1 MKTKLLRRL
10 ARFLRPYAVQLTVL
24 PILLIATNLLAL
36 AAPLLSGWAVD
47 AVGIEAGKVDFPGVF
62 RNCIGMLVCYGL
74 SALLNYV
81 VAARLIRL
89 GQAVSHDLR
98 KAAFD
103 RMSELPVGYFD
114 THPAGDL
121 ISRICYDVDTVN
133 ATISTDLLQIGTS
146 ALTVLGSFVMLLLI
160 SPRLTLVFF
169 VTVPLSA
176 VLTNFQMK
184 RVHPLF
190 RLRSQKLGTLNG
202 FAEERID
209 RQRAI
214 RAYGVEEADL
224 KQFEAYNKEASE
236 AYYKAD
242 WASAALGP
250 SVNFINNVSLAAISM
265 FGAMLYLGGNLSL
278 GSLSSFVL
286 YSRKF
291 SGPIREAANL
301 LSELQASAAAAE
313 RVLDLLDERPEAG
326 DQPEAIP
333 VEHFRGDINFDHVDF
348 GYDPDRPVLR
358 DFTAHIPAGS
368 LAAVVG
374 PTGAG
379 KTTLVSLLLRFYE
392 PQGGSIVIDGIPVGQ
407 YSRDGLRRRLALVLQ
422 DTWLFGGTIAEN
434 IAYGTPSAT
443 REQIVEAAK
452 AAHIHRFITSLPD
465 GYDTVLTDG
474 GAGISKGQRQLLAI
488 ARCLLTDAD
497 IVILDEA
504 TSNVDTETEGEIS
517 LAMEHLR
524 QGRTC
529 FVIAHR
535 LATVRNA
542 DCILVLDQ
550 GGVAERGTHEELLA
564 AGGIY
569 AGLYAAQW
577 SDFTE
582 VSLRHGG
589 LFSAGTISSEDGI

>member
-1 MKTKLLRRL
+1 MKKSLLRRL
-10 ARFLRPYAVQLTVL
+10 ARFLRPYGARLVL
-24 PILLIATNLLAL
+24 LVILMVASNLLAL
-36 AAPLLSGWAVD
+36 TAPMLSGWAVD
-47 AVGIEAGKVDFPGVF
+47 AVGTEAGSVDFAGVL
-62 RNCIGMLVCYGL
+62 RNAGGMLACYACS
-74 SALLNYV
+74 SALNYII
-81 VAARLIRL
+81 ASQLIKV
-89 GQAVSHDLR
+89 GQGVSHDLR

-103 RMSELPVGYFD
+103 RMSELPVEYFD

-133 ATISTDLLQIGTS
+133 ATISSDFLQLSTS
-146 ALTVLGSFVMLLLI
+146 ALTVVGSFLMLLIL
-160 SPRLTLVFF
+160 SPRLTCVFF

-176 VLTNFQMK
+176 LLTRFQMK
-184 RVHPLF
+184 RIHPLF
-190 RLRSQKLGTLNG
+190 RLRSKELGALNG
-202 FAEERID
+202 FAEERVG

-214 RAYGVEEADL
+214 RTYGVEAADL
-224 KQFEAYNKEASE
+224 RQFEAYNDGASR
-236 AYYKAD
+236 AYYEAD
-242 WASAALGP
+242 RASAALGP

-265 FGAMLYLGGNLSL
+265 FGALMYLNGALTL

-313 RVLDLLDERPEAG
+313 RVMDLLDEQPEAG
-326 DQPEAIP
+326 DAPGAVPAEDL
-333 VEHFRGDINFDHVDF
+333 RGDITFDHVDF
-348 GYDPDRPVLR
+348 GYDPARPVLR

-392 PQGGSIVIDGIPVGQ
+392 PQGGSITIDGVPVGQ

-434 IAYGTPSAT
+434 IAYGTEGAT

-452 AAHIHRFITSLPD
+452 AARIHRFVNSLPE
-465 GYDTVLTDG
+465 GYDTVLTDE

-517 LAMEHLR
+517 LALENLR
-524 QGRTC
+524 RGRTC

-535 LATVRNA
+535 LATIRNA

-550 GGVAERGTHEELLA
+550 GGVAECGTHETLLA
-564 AGGIY
+564 EDGIY
-569 AGLYAAQW
+569 AKLYAAQW
-577 SDFTE
+577 TDFTE
-582 VSLRHGG
+582 
-589 LFSAGTISSEDGI
+589 I

>member
-1 MKTKLLRRL
+1 MKKSLLRRL
-10 ARFLRPYAVQLTVL
+10 ARFLRPYGARLVL
-24 PILLIATNLLAL
+24 LVILMVASNLLAL
-36 AAPLLSGWAVD
+36 TAPMLSGWAVD
-47 AVGIEAGKVDFPGVF
+47 AVGTEAGSVDFAGVL
-62 RNCIGMLVCYGL
+62 RNAGGMLACYACS
-74 SALLNYV
+74 SALNYII
-81 VAARLIRL
+81 ASQLIKV
-89 GQAVSHDLR
+89 GQGVSHDLR

-103 RMSELPVGYFD
+103 RMSELPVEYFD

-133 ATISTDLLQIGTS
+133 ATISSDFLQLSTS
-146 ALTVLGSFVMLLLI
+146 ALTVVGSFLMLLIL
-160 SPRLTLVFF
+160 SPWLTCVFF

-176 VLTNFQMK
+176 LLTRFQMK
-184 RVHPLF
+184 RIHPLF
-190 RLRSQKLGTLNG
+190 RLRSKELGALNG
-202 FAEERID
+202 FAEERVG

-214 RAYGVEEADL
+214 RTYGVEAADL
-224 KQFEAYNKEASE
+224 RQFEAYNDGASR
-236 AYYKAD
+236 AYYEAD
-242 WASAALGP
+242 RASAALGP

-265 FGAMLYLGGNLSL
+265 FGALMYLNGALTL

-313 RVLDLLDERPEAG
+313 RVMDLLDEQPEAG
-326 DQPEAIP
+326 DAPGAVPAEDL
-333 VEHFRGDINFDHVDF
+333 RGDITFDHVDF
-348 GYDPDRPVLR
+348 GYDPARPVLR

-392 PQGGSIVIDGIPVGQ
+392 PQGGSITIDGVPVGQ

-434 IAYGTPSAT
+434 IAYGTEGAT

-452 AAHIHRFITSLPD
+452 AARIHRFVNSLPE
-465 GYDTVLTDG
+465 GYDTVLTDE
-474 GAGISKGQRQLLAI
+474 GAGISKGQRQLLVI

-517 LAMEHLR
+517 LALENLR
-524 QGRTC
+524 RGRTC

-535 LATVRNA
+535 LATIRNA

-550 GGVAERGTHEELLA
+550 GGVAECGTHETLLA
-564 AGGIY
+564 EDGIY
-569 AGLYAAQW
+569 AKLYAAQW
-577 SDFTE
+577 TDFTE
-582 VSLRHGG
+582 
-589 LFSAGTISSEDGI
+589 I

>member
-1 MKTKLLRRL
+1 MKKSLLRRI
-10 ARFLRPYAVQLTVL
+10 ARFLRPYGAKLLLLV
-24 PILLIATNLLAL
+24 ILMVVSNLLAL
-36 AAPLLSGWAVD
+36 TAPMLSGWAVD
-47 AVGIEAGKVDFPGVF
+47 AVGTEAGGVDYTGVF
-62 RNCIGMLVCYGL
+62 RNAGGMLVCYAC
-74 SALLNYV
+74 SSILNYII
-81 VAARLIRL
+81 ASRLIKV
-89 GQAVSHDLR
+89 GQGVSHDLR

-103 RMSELPVGYFD
+103 RMSELPVEYFD

-133 ATISTDLLQIGTS
+133 ATISSDFLQLSTS
-146 ALTVLGSFVMLLLI
+146 ALTVVGSFLMLLLL
-160 SPRLTLVFF
+160 SPRLTCVFF

-176 VLTNFQMK
+176 LLTRFQMK
-184 RVHPLF
+184 RIHPLF
-190 RLRSQKLGTLNG
+190 RLRSRELGALNG
-202 FAEERID
+202 FAEERVG
-209 RQRAI
+209 RQQAI
-214 RAYGVEEADL
+214 RTYGVEEADL
-224 KQFEAYNKEASE
+224 RQFEAYNDAASK
-236 AYYKAD
+236 AYYEAD
-242 WASAALGP
+242 RASAALGP

-265 FGAMLYLGGNLSL
+265 FGALMYLNGALTL

-313 RVLDLLDERPEAG
+313 RVLDLLDEKPEAG
-326 DQPEAIP
+326 DVSDAVPAENL
-333 VEHFRGDINFDHVDF
+333 RGDINFDHVNF
-348 GYDPDRPVLR
+348 GYDPGRPVLR
-358 DFTAHIPAGS
+358 DFTAHVPAGS

-392 PQGGSIVIDGIPVGQ
+392 PQGGSITIDGIPVGQ

-434 IAYGTPSAT
+434 IAYGTEGVT

-452 AAHIHRFITSLPD
+452 AARIHRFITSLPE
-465 GYDTVLTDG
+465 GYNTVLTDE

-504 TSNVDTETEGEIS
+504 TSNVDTETEGEIG
-517 LAMEHLR
+517 LALENLR
-524 QGRTC
+524 RGRTC

-535 LATVRNA
+535 LATIRNA
-542 DCILVLDQ
+542 DRILVLDQ
-550 GGVAERGTHEELLA
+550 GGVAECGTHEELLTEN
-564 AGGIY
+564 GIY
-569 AGLYAAQW
+569 AKLYAAQW
-577 SDFTE
+577 TDFTE
-582 VSLRHGG
+582 
-589 LFSAGTISSEDGI
+589 I

>member
-1 MKTKLLRRL
+1 MKKNLLRRL
-10 ARFLRPYAVQLTVL
+10 ARFLRPYSGQLG
-24 PILLIATNLLAL
+24 ILLILMLATNLLSL

-47 AVGIEAGKVDFPGVF
+47 AIGTQAGGVDFAGVL
-62 RNCIGMLVCYGL
+62 RNCGGMLACYAG
-74 SALLNYV
+74 SACLNYFI
-81 VAARLIRL
+81 AARLIRV
-89 GQAVSHDLR
+89 GQGVSHDLR

-103 RMSELPVGYFD
+103 RMSELPVQYFD
-114 THPAGDL
+114 THPAGDI

-133 ATISTDLLQIGTS
+133 ATISTDLLQISTS
-146 ALTVLGSFVMLLLI
+146 VLTVIGSAVCLLVL
-160 SPRLTLVFF
+160 SPKLAGVFF
-169 VTVPLSA
+169 VTVPLS
-176 VLTNFQMK
+176 VLLTRFQMK
-184 RVHPLF
+184 RIHPLF
-190 RLRSQKLGTLNG
+190 RLRSRELGALNG
-202 FAEERID
+202 FAEERVG
-209 RQRAI
+209 RQQAI
-214 RAYGVEEADL
+214 RTYGVEEADL
-224 KQFEAYNKEASE
+224 RQFETYNNAASE

-242 WASAALGP
+242 WASASLGP

-265 FGAMLYLGGNLSL
+265 FGAMMYLGGSLSL

-313 RVLDLLDERPEAG
+313 RVLDLLDEQEEAG
-326 DQPEAIP
+326 DAPDAVP
-333 VEHFRGDINFDHVDF
+333 VENFRGDITFDHVDF
-348 GYDPDRPVLR
+348 GYDPERTVLKN
-358 DFTAHIPAGS
+358 FTAHVQAGS

-392 PQGGSIVIDGIPVGQ
+392 PQGGTITIDGVPVGQ

-434 IAYGTPSAT
+434 IAYGTPGAT
-443 REQIVEAAK
+443 MEQIVEAAK
-452 AAHIHRFITSLPD
+452 AAHIHRFITSLPE
-465 GYDTVLTDG
+465 GYNTVLTDE

-517 LAMEHLR
+517 QAMEHLR

-535 LATVRNA
+535 LATIRNA

-550 GGVAERGTHEELLA
+550 GGVAEQGTHEELLA

-577 SDFTE
+577 SAALE
-582 VSLRHGG
+582 
-589 LFSAGTISSEDGI
+589 A

>member
-1 MKTKLLRRL
+1 MKKSLLRRL
-10 ARFLRPYAVQLTVL
+10 ARFLRPYGARLVL
-24 PILLIATNLLAL
+24 LVILMVASNLLAL
-36 AAPLLSGWAVD
+36 TAPMLSGWAVD
-47 AVGIEAGKVDFPGVF
+47 AVGTEAGSVDFAGVL
-62 RNCIGMLVCYGL
+62 RNAGGMLACYACS
-74 SALLNYV
+74 SALNYII
-81 VAARLIRL
+81 ASQLIKV
-89 GQAVSHDLR
+89 GQGVSHDLR

-103 RMSELPVGYFD
+103 RMSELPVEYFD

-133 ATISTDLLQIGTS
+133 ATISSDFLQLSTS
-146 ALTVLGSFVMLLLI
+146 ALTVVGSFLMLLIL
-160 SPRLTLVFF
+160 SPRLTCVFF

-176 VLTNFQMK
+176 LLTRFQMK
-184 RVHPLF
+184 RIHPLF
-190 RLRSQKLGTLNG
+190 RLRSKELGALNG
-202 FAEERID
+202 FAEERVG

-214 RAYGVEEADL
+214 RTYGVEAADL
-224 KQFEAYNKEASE
+224 RQFEAYNDGASR
-236 AYYKAD
+236 AYYEAD
-242 WASAALGP
+242 RASAALGP

-265 FGAMLYLGGNLSL
+265 FGALMYLTGALTL

-313 RVLDLLDERPEAG
+313 RVMDLLDEQPEAG
-326 DQPEAIP
+326 DAPGAVPAEDL
-333 VEHFRGDINFDHVDF
+333 RGDITFDHVDF
-348 GYDPDRPVLR
+348 GYDPARPVLR

-392 PQGGSIVIDGIPVGQ
+392 PQGGSITIDGVPVGQ

-434 IAYGTPSAT
+434 IAYGTEGAT

-452 AAHIHRFITSLPD
+452 AARIHRFVNSLPE
-465 GYDTVLTDG
+465 GYDTVLTDE

-517 LAMEHLR
+517 LALENLR
-524 QGRTC
+524 RGRTC

-535 LATVRNA
+535 LATIRNA

-550 GGVAERGTHEELLA
+550 GGVAECGTHETLLA
-564 AGGIY
+564 EDGIY
-569 AGLYAAQW
+569 AKLYAAQW
-577 SDFTE
+577 TDFTE
-582 VSLRHGG
+582 
-589 LFSAGTISSEDGI
+589 I

>member
-1 MKTKLLRRL
+1 MKKSVLKRL
-10 ARFLRPYAVQLTVL
+10 GRFLRPYGGQLALLLVL
-24 PILLIATNLLAL
+24 MLASNLLAL

-47 AVGIEAGKVDFPGVF
+47 AIGETAGGVDFSGVLK
-62 RNCIGMLVCYGL
+62 NCGGMLACYGG
-74 SALLNYV
+74 AAVLNYLI
-81 VAARLIRL
+81 ASWLIRV
-89 GQAVSHDLR
+89 GQGVAHDLR

-103 RMSELPVGYFD
+103 RMSELPVEYFD

-133 ATISTDLLQIGTS
+133 ATISTDLLQISTS
-146 ALTVLGSFVMLLLI
+146 VLTVAGSAVCLLAL
-160 SPRLTLVFF
+160 SPRLSAVFV

-176 VLTNFQMK
+176 ALTRFQMK
-184 RVHPLF
+184 RIHPLF
-190 RLRSQKLGTLNG
+190 RLRSKELGALNG
-202 FAEERID
+202 FAEERVG
-209 RQRAI
+209 RQQAI
-214 RAYGVEEADL
+214 RTYGVEAADL
-224 KQFEAYNKEASE
+224 RQFEAYNDKASQ
-236 AYYKAD
+236 AYYEAD
-242 WASAALGP
+242 RASAALGP
-250 SVNFINNVSLAAISM
+250 SVNFINNVSLAAVSM
-265 FGAMLYLGGNLSL
+265 FGAMMYLGGSLSL

-313 RVLDLLDERPEAG
+313 RVLDLLDAEMEPG
-326 DQPEAIP
+326 DVPDAAPAE
-333 VEHFRGDINFDHVDF
+333 ELRGDIVFDHVDF
-348 GYDPDRPVLR
+348 GYDPQRPVLR
-358 DFTAHIPAGS
+358 DFTAHVPAGS

-392 PQGGSIVIDGIPVGQ
+392 PQGGGITIDGVPVGQ

-434 IAYGTPSAT
+434 IAYGTPGAT
-443 REQIVEAAK
+443 MEQIVAAAK
-452 AAHIHRFITSLPD
+452 AARIHRFITSLPE
-465 GYDTVLTDG
+465 GYNTVLTDE

-517 LAMEHLR
+517 RAMEHLR

-535 LATVRNA
+535 LATIRGA
-542 DCILVLDQ
+542 DCILVLDR
-550 GGVAERGTHEELLA
+550 GGVAEQGTHEELLA

-577 SDFTE
+577 SDFT
-582 VSLRHGG
+582 
-589 LFSAGTISSEDGI
+589 GI

>member
-1 MKTKLLRRL
+1 MKRHILRRL
-10 ARFLRPYAVQLTVL
+10 ARFLRPYGIRILVILAVML
-24 PILLIATNLLAL
+24 AANLLAL
-36 AAPLLSGWAVD
+36 AAPLLSGWAMD
-47 AVGIEAGKVDFPGVF
+47 AIGIEAGGVDFAGVF
-62 RNCIGMLVCYGL
+62 HNCAGMALCYAL

-81 VAARLIRL
+81 IAAQLIKV

-103 RMSELPVGYFD
+103 HMTELPVGYFD

-133 ATISTDLLQIGTS
+133 ATISTDMLQLCTS
-146 ALTVLGSFVMLLLI
+146 ALTVVGSFIMLLII
-160 SPRLTLVFF
+160 SPRLTGVFF
-169 VTVPLSA
+169 VTVPLSV
-176 VLTNFQMK
+176 VLARFQMK
-184 RVHPLF
+184 RIHPLF
-190 RLRSQKLGTLNG
+190 RLRSKELGKLNG
-202 FAEERID
+202 FAEERMG
-209 RQRAI
+209 QQQAI
-214 RAYGVEEADL
+214 RTYGVEAADQRQFETYNEKASSAYYEADR
-224 KQFEAYNKEASE
+224 
-236 AYYKAD
+236 
-242 WASAALGP
+242 ASAALGP
-250 SVNFINNVSLAAISM
+250 SVNFINNFSLAAISV
-265 FGAMLYLGGNLSL
+265 FGALLYLGGGLTL

-326 DQPEAIP
+326 DPADAVPAEGL
-333 VEHFRGDINFDHVDF
+333 RGDITFDHVDF
-348 GYDPDRPVLR
+348 GYDPERPVLR
-358 DFTAHIPAGS
+358 DFTASVPAGC

-392 PQGGSIVIDGIPVGQ
+392 PQKGSITIDGVPVSL

-422 DTWLFGGTIAEN
+422 
-434 IAYGTPSAT
+434 
-443 REQIVEAAK
+443 IVEAAK
-452 AAHIHRFITSLPD
+452 AARIHRFITSLPE
-465 GYDTVLTDG
+465 GYDTVLTDE

-504 TSNVDTETEGEIS
+504 TSNVDTETEGEIG

-535 LATVRNA
+535 LATIRNA
-542 DCILVLDQ
+542 DCILVLNQ
-550 GGVAERGTHEELLA
+550 GGVAEQGTHDELLA

-569 AGLYAAQW
+569 AAMYAAQW
-577 SDFTE
+577 ANF
-582 VSLRHGG
+582 
-589 LFSAGTISSEDGI
+589 A

>member
-1 MKTKLLRRL
+1 MKKSLLRRL
-10 ARFLRPYAVQLTVL
+10 ARFLRPYGARLVL
-24 PILLIATNLLAL
+24 LVILMVASNLLAL
-36 AAPLLSGWAVD
+36 TAPMLSGWAVD
-47 AVGIEAGKVDFPGVF
+47 AVGTEAGSVDFAGVL
-62 RNCIGMLVCYGL
+62 RNAGGMLACYACS
-74 SALLNYV
+74 SALNYII
-81 VAARLIRL
+81 ASQLIKV
-89 GQAVSHDLR
+89 GQGVSHDLR

-103 RMSELPVGYFD
+103 RMSELPVEYFD

-133 ATISTDLLQIGTS
+133 ATISSDFLQLSTS
-146 ALTVLGSFVMLLLI
+146 ALTVVGSFLMLLIL
-160 SPRLTLVFF
+160 SPWLTCVFF

-176 VLTNFQMK
+176 LLTRFQMK
-184 RVHPLF
+184 RIHPLF
-190 RLRSQKLGTLNG
+190 RLRSKELGALNG
-202 FAEERID
+202 FAEERVG

-214 RAYGVEEADL
+214 RTYGVEAADL
-224 KQFEAYNKEASE
+224 RQFEAYNDGASR
-236 AYYKAD
+236 AYYEAD
-242 WASAALGP
+242 RASAALGP

-265 FGAMLYLGGNLSL
+265 FGALMYLNGALTL

-313 RVLDLLDERPEAG
+313 RVMDLLDEQPEAG
-326 DQPEAIP
+326 DAPGAVPAEDL
-333 VEHFRGDINFDHVDF
+333 RGDITFDHVDF
-348 GYDPDRPVLR
+348 GYDPARPVLR

-392 PQGGSIVIDGIPVGQ
+392 PQGGSITIDGVPVGQ

-434 IAYGTPSAT
+434 IAYGTEGAT

-452 AAHIHRFITSLPD
+452 AARIHRFVNSLPE
-465 GYDTVLTDG
+465 GYDTVLTDE

-517 LAMEHLR
+517 LALEHLR
-524 QGRTC
+524 RGRTC

-535 LATVRNA
+535 LATIRGA
-542 DCILVLDQ
+542 DRILVLDQ
-550 GGVAERGTHEELLA
+550 GGVAEWGTHEELLEKN
-564 AGGIY
+564 GIY

-582 VSLRHGG
+582 
-589 LFSAGTISSEDGI
+589 T

>member
-1 MKTKLLRRL
+1 MG
-10 ARFLRPYAVQLTVL
+10 RFLRPYAPLLTGLLALTV
-24 PILLIATNLLAL
+24 ASNLLAL
-36 AAPLLSGWAVD
+36 ASPLLSGWAID
-47 AVGIEAGKVDFPGVF
+47 AVGTRPGQVDFPGVL
-62 RNCIGMLVCYGL
+62 RSCAGMLGCYGG
-74 SALLNYV
+74 SALLNYFI
-81 VAARLIRL
+81 ASRLIRAAQ
-89 GQAVSHDLR
+89 GVAHDLR

-103 RMSELPVGYFD
+103 HMSELPVGYFD

-133 ATISTDLLQIGTS
+133 ATLSTDLLQLATS
-146 ALTVLGSFVMLLLI
+146 VLTVGGAFVMLLVL
-160 SPRLTLVFF
+160 SPRLAGVFF
-169 VTVPLSA
+169 VTVPLSV
-176 VLTNFQMK
+176 VLTRAQMK
-184 RVHPLF
+184 RIHPLF
-190 RLRSQKLGTLNG
+190 RLRSKELGALNG
-202 FAEERID
+202 FAEERVGC
-209 RQRAI
+209 QRAI
-214 RAYGVEEADL
+214 RAYGVEAADL
-224 KQFEAYNKEASE
+224 RQFDAFNTAASE
-236 AYYKAD
+236 AYYRAD
-242 WASAALGP
+242 CASAALGP
-250 SVNFINNVSLAAISM
+250 TVNFINNLSLAAISV
-265 FGAMLYLGGNLSL
+265 FGALLYLGGGLSL

-313 RVLDLLDERPEAG
+313 RVLDLLDETPEAG
-326 DQPEAIP
+326 DAPGAAEAADL
-333 VEHFRGDINFDHVDF
+333 HGDITFDHVDF

-379 KTTLVSLLLRFYE
+379 KTTLVSLLLRFYQ
-392 PQGGSIVIDGIPVGQ
+392 PQRGDITIDGVPVGQ
-407 YSRDGLRRRLALVLQ
+407 YQRDGLRRRLALVLQ

-434 IAYGTPSAT
+434 IAYGAPGAT
-443 REQIVEAAK
+443 REQIVSAAK
-452 AAHIHRFITSLPD
+452 AARIHRFITSLPE
-465 GYDTVLTDG
+465 GYDTVLTDE

-529 FVIAHR
+529 FIIAHR

-542 DCILVLDQ
+542 DCILVLED
-550 GGVAERGTHEELLA
+550 GRVAEQGDHETLLA
-564 AGGIY
+564 RGGRY
-569 AGLYAAQW
+569 AALYAAQF
-577 SDFTE
+577 D
-582 VSLRHGG
+582 
-589 LFSAGTISSEDGI
+589 

>member
-1 MKTKLLRRL
+1 MKKSLLRRL
-10 ARFLRPYAVQLTVL
+10 ARFLRPYGARLVL
-24 PILLIATNLLAL
+24 LVILMVASNLLAL
-36 AAPLLSGWAVD
+36 TAPMLSGWAVD
-47 AVGIEAGKVDFPGVF
+47 AVGTEAGSVDFAGVL
-62 RNCIGMLVCYGL
+62 RNAGGMLACYACS
-74 SALLNYV
+74 SALNYII
-81 VAARLIRL
+81 ASQLIKV
-89 GQAVSHDLR
+89 GQGVSHDLR

-103 RMSELPVGYFD
+103 RMSELPVEYFD

-133 ATISTDLLQIGTS
+133 ATISSDFLQLSTS
-146 ALTVLGSFVMLLLI
+146 ALTVVGSFLMLLIL
-160 SPRLTLVFF
+160 SPWLTCVFF

-176 VLTNFQMK
+176 LLTRFQMK
-184 RVHPLF
+184 RIHPLF
-190 RLRSQKLGTLNG
+190 RLRSKELGALNG
-202 FAEERID
+202 FAEERVG

-214 RAYGVEEADL
+214 RTYGVEAADL
-224 KQFEAYNKEASE
+224 RQFEAYNDGASR
-236 AYYKAD
+236 AYYEAD
-242 WASAALGP
+242 RASAALGP

-265 FGAMLYLGGNLSL
+265 FGALMYLNGALTL

-313 RVLDLLDERPEAG
+313 RVLDLLDETPEAG
-326 DQPEAIP
+326 DVPDAAP
-333 VEHFRGDINFDHVDF
+333 ARDLRGDITFDHVDF
-348 GYDPDRPVLR
+348 GYDPARPVLR
-358 DFTAHIPAGS
+358 DFTAHVPAGS

-392 PQGGSIVIDGIPVGQ
+392 PQGGSITIDGVPVGQ

-434 IAYGTPSAT
+434 IAYGTEGAT
-443 REQIVEAAK
+443 REQIIEAAK
-452 AAHIHRFITSLPD
+452 AARIHRFITSLPE
-465 GYDTVLTDG
+465 GYDTILTDE

-517 LAMEHLR
+517 LALEHLR
-524 QGRTC
+524 RGRTC

-535 LATVRNA
+535 LATIRGA
-542 DCILVLDQ
+542 DRILVLDQ
-550 GGVAERGTHEELLA
+550 GGVAEWGTHEELLEKE
-564 AGGIY
+564 GIY
-569 AGLYAAQW
+569 AKLYAAQW
-577 SDFTE
+577 SDFT
-582 VSLRHGG
+582 
-589 LFSAGTISSEDGI
+589 

>member
-1 MKTKLLRRL
+1 MKKSLLRRL
-10 ARFLRPYAVQLTVL
+10 ARFLRPYGARLVL
-24 PILLIATNLLAL
+24 LVILMVASNLLAL
-36 AAPLLSGWAVD
+36 TAPMLSGWAVD
-47 AVGIEAGKVDFPGVF
+47 AVGTEAGSVDFAGVL
-62 RNCIGMLVCYGL
+62 RNAGGMLACYACS
-74 SALLNYV
+74 SALNYII
-81 VAARLIRL
+81 ASQLIKV
-89 GQAVSHDLR
+89 GQGVSHDLR

-103 RMSELPVGYFD
+103 RMSELPVEYFD

-133 ATISTDLLQIGTS
+133 ATISSDFLQLSTS
-146 ALTVLGSFVMLLLI
+146 ALTVVGSFLMLLIL
-160 SPRLTLVFF
+160 SPWLTCVFF

-176 VLTNFQMK
+176 LLTRFQMK
-184 RVHPLF
+184 RIHPLF
-190 RLRSQKLGTLNG
+190 RLRSKELGALNG
-202 FAEERID
+202 FAEERVG

-214 RAYGVEEADL
+214 RTYGVEAADL
-224 KQFEAYNKEASE
+224 RQFEAYNDGASR
-236 AYYKAD
+236 AYYEAD
-242 WASAALGP
+242 RASAALGP

-265 FGAMLYLGGNLSL
+265 FGALMYLNGALTL

-313 RVLDLLDERPEAG
+313 RVMDLLDEQPEAG
-326 DQPEAIP
+326 DAPGAVPAEDL
-333 VEHFRGDINFDHVDF
+333 RGDITFDHVDF
-348 GYDPDRPVLR
+348 GYDPARPVLR

-392 PQGGSIVIDGIPVGQ
+392 PQGGSITIDGVPVGQ

-434 IAYGTPSAT
+434 IAYGTEGAT

-452 AAHIHRFITSLPD
+452 AARIHRFVNSLPE
-465 GYDTVLTDG
+465 GYDTVLTDE

-517 LAMEHLR
+517 LALENLR
-524 QGRTC
+524 RGRTC

-535 LATVRNA
+535 LATIRNA

-550 GGVAERGTHEELLA
+550 GGVVECGTHETLLA
-564 AGGIY
+564 EDGIY
-569 AGLYAAQW
+569 AKLYAAQW
-577 SDFTE
+577 TDFTE
-582 VSLRHGG
+582 N
-589 LFSAGTISSEDGI
+589 

>member
-1 MKTKLLRRL
+1 MKKSLLQRL
-10 ARFLRPYAVQLTVL
+10 ARFLRPYGARLVL
-24 PILLIATNLLAL
+24 LVILMVASNLLAL
-36 AAPLLSGWAVD
+36 TAPMLSGWAVD
-47 AVGIEAGKVDFPGVF
+47 AVGTEAGSVDFAGVL
-62 RNCIGMLVCYGL
+62 RNAGGMLACYACS
-74 SALLNYV
+74 SALNYII
-81 VAARLIRL
+81 ASQLIKV
-89 GQAVSHDLR
+89 GQGVSHDLR

-103 RMSELPVGYFD
+103 RMSELPVEYFD

-133 ATISTDLLQIGTS
+133 ATISSDFLQLSTS
-146 ALTVLGSFVMLLLI
+146 ALTVVGSFLMLLIL
-160 SPRLTLVFF
+160 SPWLTCVFF

-176 VLTNFQMK
+176 LLTRFQMK
-184 RVHPLF
+184 RIHPLF
-190 RLRSQKLGTLNG
+190 RLRSKELGALNG
-202 FAEERID
+202 FAEERVG

-214 RAYGVEEADL
+214 RTYGVEAADL
-224 KQFEAYNKEASE
+224 RQFEAYNDGASR
-236 AYYKAD
+236 AYYEAD
-242 WASAALGP
+242 RASAALGP

-265 FGAMLYLGGNLSL
+265 FGALMYLNGALTL

-313 RVLDLLDERPEAG
+313 RVMDLLDEQPEAG
-326 DQPEAIP
+326 DAPGAVPAEDL
-333 VEHFRGDINFDHVDF
+333 RGDITFDHVDF
-348 GYDPDRPVLR
+348 GYDPARPVLR

-392 PQGGSIVIDGIPVGQ
+392 PQGGSITIDGVPVGQ

-434 IAYGTPSAT
+434 IAYGTEGAT

-452 AAHIHRFITSLPD
+452 AARIHRFVNSLPE
-465 GYDTVLTDG
+465 GYDTVLTDE

-517 LAMEHLR
+517 LALENLR
-524 QGRTC
+524 RGRTC

-535 LATVRNA
+535 LATIRNA

-550 GGVAERGTHEELLA
+550 GGVAECGTHETLLA
-564 AGGIY
+564 EDGIY
-569 AGLYAAQW
+569 AKLYAAQW
-577 SDFTE
+577 TDFTE
-582 VSLRHGG
+582 
-589 LFSAGTISSEDGI
+589 I

>member
-1 MKTKLLRRL
+1 MKRHILRRL
-10 ARFLRPYAVQLTVL
+10 ARFLRPYGIRILVILAVML
-24 PILLIATNLLAL
+24 AANLLAL
-36 AAPLLSGWAVD
+36 AAPLLSGWAMD
-47 AVGIEAGKVDFPGVF
+47 AIGIEAGGVDFAGVF
-62 RNCIGMLVCYGL
+62 HNCAGMALCYAL

-81 VAARLIRL
+81 IAAQLIKV

-103 RMSELPVGYFD
+103 HMTELPVGYFD

-133 ATISTDLLQIGTS
+133 ATISTDMLQLCTR
-146 ALTVLGSFVMLLLI
+146 ALTVVGSFIMLLII
-160 SPRLTLVFF
+160 SPRLTGVFF
-169 VTVPLSA
+169 VTVPLSV
-176 VLTNFQMK
+176 VLTRFQMK
-184 RVHPLF
+184 RIHPLF
-190 RLRSQKLGTLNG
+190 RLRSKELGKLNG
-202 FAEERID
+202 FAEERMG
-209 RQRAI
+209 QQQAI
-214 RAYGVEEADL
+214 RTYGVEAADQRQFETYNEKASSAYYEADR
-224 KQFEAYNKEASE
+224 
-236 AYYKAD
+236 
-242 WASAALGP
+242 ASAALGP
-250 SVNFINNVSLAAISM
+250 SVNFINNFSLAAISV
-265 FGAMLYLGGNLSL
+265 FGALLYLGGGLTL

-326 DQPEAIP
+326 DPADAVPAEGL
-333 VEHFRGDINFDHVDF
+333 RGDITFDHVDF
-348 GYDPDRPVLR
+348 GYDPERPVLR
-358 DFTAHIPAGS
+358 DFTASVPAGC

-392 PQGGSIVIDGIPVGQ
+392 PQKGSITIDGVPVSL

-422 DTWLFGGTIAEN
+422 DTWLFSGTIAEN
-434 IAYGTPSAT
+434 IAYGTPGAT

-452 AAHIHRFITSLPD
+452 AARIHRFITSLPE
-465 GYDTVLTDG
+465 GYDTVLTDE

-504 TSNVDTETEGEIS
+504 TSNVDTETEGEIG

-535 LATVRNA
+535 LATIRNA
-542 DCILVLDQ
+542 DCILVLNQ
-550 GGVAERGTHEELLA
+550 GGVAEQGTHDELLA

-569 AGLYAAQW
+569 AAMYAAQW
-577 SDFTE
+577 ANF
-582 VSLRHGG
+582 
-589 LFSAGTISSEDGI
+589 A

>member
-1 MKTKLLRRL
+1 MKKSLLQRL
-10 ARFLRPYAVQLTVL
+10 ARFLRPYGARLVL
-24 PILLIATNLLAL
+24 LVILMVASNLLAL
-36 AAPLLSGWAVD
+36 TAPMLSGWAVD
-47 AVGIEAGKVDFPGVF
+47 AVGTEAGSVDFAGVL
-62 RNCIGMLVCYGL
+62 RNAGGMLACYACS
-74 SALLNYV
+74 SALNYII
-81 VAARLIRL
+81 ASQLIKV
-89 GQAVSHDLR
+89 GQGVSHDLR

-103 RMSELPVGYFD
+103 RMSELPVEYFD

-133 ATISTDLLQIGTS
+133 ATISSDFLQLSTS
-146 ALTVLGSFVMLLLI
+146 ALTVVGSFLMLLIL
-160 SPRLTLVFF
+160 SPWLTCVFF

-176 VLTNFQMK
+176 LLTRFQMK
-184 RVHPLF
+184 RIHPLF
-190 RLRSQKLGTLNG
+190 RLRSKELGALNG
-202 FAEERID
+202 FAEERVG

-214 RAYGVEEADL
+214 RTYGVEAADL
-224 KQFEAYNKEASE
+224 RQFEAYNDGASR
-236 AYYKAD
+236 AYYEAD
-242 WASAALGP
+242 RASAALGP

-265 FGAMLYLGGNLSL
+265 FGALMYLNGALTL

-313 RVLDLLDERPEAG
+313 RVMDLLDEQPEAG
-326 DQPEAIP
+326 DAPGAVPAEDL
-333 VEHFRGDINFDHVDF
+333 RGDITFDHVDF
-348 GYDPDRPVLR
+348 GYDPARPVLR

-392 PQGGSIVIDGIPVGQ
+392 PQGGSITIDSVPVGQ

-434 IAYGTPSAT
+434 IAYGTEGAT

-452 AAHIHRFITSLPD
+452 AARIHRFVNSLPE
-465 GYDTVLTDG
+465 GYDTVLTDE

-517 LAMEHLR
+517 LALENLR
-524 QGRTC
+524 RGRTC

-535 LATVRNA
+535 LATIRNA

-550 GGVAERGTHEELLA
+550 GGVAECGTHETLLA
-564 AGGIY
+564 EDGIY
-569 AGLYAAQW
+569 AKLYAAQW
-577 SDFTE
+577 TDFTE
-582 VSLRHGG
+582 
-589 LFSAGTISSEDGI
+589 I